1 MPKSKAKKPLSFE
14 DAISSSPLSVY
25 IGRIV
30 YMPSSW
36 KENGLVYVDL
46 NALDGAIKNPKSS
59 EDNGKEMEHEL
70 ESYGYRRAML
80 PRGLVMAANL
90 WESPQTIYYKG
101 SFAGNGS
108 ISISNYMFD
117 PLTMTWITT
126 VSTALN
132 AIGVVNVP
140 PIFVS
145 LSETGIPAPAT
156 SVDVG
161 QVVEEAFSDALSSM
175 TSPLEPGSNESA
187 LPSIDAS
194 DIIDKVKSSII
205 GSIQILPG
213 NGAAQMLSEGVKL
226 VSGLLPKLKTA
237 YGYDEIIKKR
247 DELHEALTDAEKQ
260 IVQKINALQKSAED
274 QLKNVASAALGTVT
288 TQLKEVIMSVVSPIV
303 NKITSLYNEVVGKIR
318 DQILNVVNK
327 KLKPPLR
334 KVKKKLAKI
343 VSQAISPILE
353 KLPMPAR
360 FIASKVVKKVL
371 EKICDKIVGFI
382 VKTVKEALK
391 KVFDYGKDK
400 IIEMLLNAFEPLK
413 NSIMSSFAGR
423 TAKQLV
429 SKTQWLMGTD
439 AGDVV
444 KALPEML
451 IEQFKPMDTVYEEIE
466 DRLSPTTAEMISVH
480 TVLGEFL
487 NSVYDGVLVGE
498 KPEAGSELWDGI
510 RGRRV
515 CMYDMWSSPYK
526 TQSISYHANKSSECS
541 ILYKSYTEWTQKKL
555 IVLVSYADALE
566 NPTAKPS
573 ELMAAVLS
581 KLPETMIVQSSNREE
596 LIHQI
601 MLAIEQGMESSS
613 QYARGIDDNIMDY
626 ICDLIGLKKDSIKYE
641 YIDRYHQTLPR
652 ITVDNDIFPKW
663 TTTTY
668 SESVYTGSGK
678 HKHKTTRTYYR
689 YSSTLGAFDTKF
701 QPYAGEVITFL
712 RDHFC
717 AYINEML
724 ASLYVLKCGGIKYEQ
739 QMDGSYVPVPLTDM
753 NGNQVY
759 CYKHINSEY
768 ISVDQSTGILYHICP
783 AFVLDLRDIQAA
795 KKKKGVKTTQ
805 SAEFT
810 REHLITAQR
819 LASEEYLEKHPEMV
833 GKLIPINSEQADLL
847 NEWWILSFYPDEYPY
862 KKPAGMPTNPSLLSI
877 HIGDADKDPNG
888 LRITFGTFE
897 FTMNMRQYIK
907 TDNPTFRQQNGFFSV
922 NGIRYMYPCVNN
934 SLDVPITLR
943 ETNPLVGKDKHGNTE
958 NFAYWQTLYKEV
970 LDDDDN
976 PVLDEHGNPMYE
988 ESEEL
993 QIVQSKEIT
1002 LTCERILWYK
1012 DESSPGID
1020 VSQFFFLSQPIKTKD
1035 EDHVGIGT
1043 FMDTGEDGITRR
1055 LRYYIKNDDSGSQ
1068 YVGNFD
1074 WNIHKNACS
1083 EIAFISIDPNA
1094 DKIQDRARLRDHDV
1108 PNTVIPQYACR
1119 DSLHVLYENERAA
1132 NDESDTNPKDTW
1144 DKVMDTMQKAKKT
1157 VTETI
1162 PNAIDK
1168 AFDVVDFDA
1177 LKNIEPFLSDAE
1189 QKVMNRLTAF
1199 MEDAGA
1205 EVADFASEF
1214 NDTVKNLMGGMG
1226 ELVGKAL
1233 DLTSLM
1239 DKVSSVLGAT
1249 KGVSEVISSLN
1260 KLGDVA
1266 TKINDTFESV
1276 SGSLDTSLV
1285 SELGAMVGPSM
1296 SLSNSIGEYD
1306 MSLTEKPKSLKPYC
1320 HDIDDN
1326 VLLKVGDLVLLMAVG
1341 NSTEHLYVLDLPYN
1355 NQIV

>member
-145 LSETGIPAPAT
+145 LSETGIPSPAT

-213 NGAAQMLSEGVKL
+213 NGATQMLSEGVKL

-274 QLKNVASAALGTVT
+274 QLKNVANAALGTVT

-429 SKTQWLMGTD
+429 SKTQWLLNTD

-451 IEQFKPMDTVYEEIE
+451 VEQFKPMDDVYETIE
-466 DRLSPTTAEMISVH
+466 ERMTPSTSEMTSVNSI
-480 TVLGEFL
+480 LNEFL
-487 NSVYDGVLVGE
+487 NSVYEGCTVTS
-498 KPEAGSELWDGI
+498 KPDEGTELWDGI

-515 CMYDMWSSPYK
+515 SLYDIKDSPYLKKSSPV
-526 TQSISYHANKSSECS
+526 TIA
-541 ILYKSYTEWTQKKL
+541 TQKVYSRISNDFAAWLQKKMIPIL
-555 IVLVSYADALE
+555 SYADALN

-573 ELMAAVLS
+573 ELVSETLE
-581 KLPETMIVQSSNREE
+581 KLPQTLIVQSSDRDE
-596 LIHQI
+596 IIGQI
-601 MLAIEQGMESSS
+601 LEATMQGIEDSTK
-613 QYARGIDDNIMDY
+613 YARTVDDGILNY
-626 ICDLIGLKKDSIKYE
+626 ICSLIGIQPDSIKYT
-641 YIDRYHQTLPR
+641 YIDKYNMTLPE
-652 ITVDNDIFPKW
+652 IDINNDFFPKW
-663 TTTTY
+663 KTESHYYSGKTSHGSYLTYISEIGTY
-668 SESVYTGSGK
+668 SEKEASTVGS
-678 HKHKTTRTYYR
+678 
-689 YSSTLGAFDTKF
+689 LIN
-701 QPYAGEVITFL
+701 YA
-712 RDHFC
+712 RWYFC
-717 AYINEML
+717 AYVNEML
-724 ASLYVLKCGGIKYEQ
+724 ASLHVLIKGGVLYEQ
-739 QMDGSYVPVPLTDM
+739 QTNGSYTPKALTDM
-753 NGNQVY
+753 SGNEFY
-759 CYKHINSEY
+759 CYKHSNSGY
-768 ISVDQSTGILYHICP
+768 IRVDNQTGIIFQVCP
-783 AFVLDLRDIQAA
+783 AFVIDIREIQAE
-795 KKKKGVKTTQ
+795 KKKKSVKTTQ
-805 SAEFT
+805 ETELKEVSVFK
-810 REHLITAQR
+810 AQN
-819 LASEEYLEKHPEMV
+819 LVSEEYLEKHPEMK
-833 GKLIPINSEQADLL
+833 GKVITLNAEQAALL
-847 NEWWILSFYPDEYPY
+847 TNWLVFIFDTSKYPY
-862 KKPAGMPTNPSLLSI
+862 KKPAGIPSGRSQVKVS
-877 HIGDADKDPNG
+877 IGDVDKDPNG
-888 LRITFGTFE
+888 LKFSYSDTE
-897 FTMNMRQYIK
+897 FTMNMRKYVEME
-907 TDNPTFRQQNGFFSV
+907 NPLIMQKNSFFTV
-922 NGIRYMYPCVNN
+922 NGLRYIYPMTTSNMELPILLYEVNRGVRTDKN
-934 SLDVPITLR
+934 GNVEEFTFWNTVYEPELD
-943 ETNPLVGKDKHGNTE
+943 EDN
-958 NFAYWQTLYKEV
+958 
-970 LDDDDN
+970 N
-976 PVLDEHGNPMYE
+976 PVVDDSGNQVF
-988 ESEEL
+988 SEREQL
-993 QIVQSKEIT
+993 NTVASKDVT
-1002 LTCERILWYK
+1002 VTCDQILWYE
-1012 DESSPGID
+1012 DEGASPID
-1020 VSQFFFLSQPIKTKD
+1020 VSTFFFLTQPIKTEGTDTGIGIFTRTD
-1035 EDHVGIGT
+1035 ED
-1043 FMDTGEDGITRR
+1043 
-1055 LRYYIKNDDSGSQ
+1055 GSQ
-1068 YVGNFD
+1068 VAIRYNKKKDGDVMSYTKDFNLEVQT
-1074 WNIHKNACS
+1074 NACK
-1083 EIAFISIDPNA
+1083 ELMFISIDPKN
-1094 DKIQDRARLRDHDV
+1094 DKIQDRARLKKNAV
-1108 PNTVIPQYACR
+1108 PNSIIPMHVYR
-1119 DSLHVLYENERAA
+1119 DSISVIVKKEHDANTETESSSSDNFEQILENM
-1132 NDESDTNPKDTW
+1132 K
-1144 DKVMDTMQKAKKT
+1144 KAKQV

-1177 LKNIEPFLSDAE
+1177 LKHIEPLLSDAE
-1189 QKVMNRLTAF
+1189 QKVMDKLTAF
-1199 MEDAGA
+1199 MEDAK
-1205 EVADFASEF
+1205 ADISEFASEF
-1214 NDTVKNLMGGMG
+1214 NDIVKNIMGGLG
-1226 ELVGKAL
+1226 ELVGKTI

-1320 HDIDDN
+1320 HDIDDD
-1326 VLLKVGDLVLLMAVG
+1326 VLLKVGDLVLLMAIG